1 MCMEKIPL
9 VFMGTEQR
17 VNRAHS
23 QTRGRIAQQEF
34 LLEGLHKM
42 EYLHSITLFPQDGGV
57 Q

>member
-1 MCMEKIPL
+1 MEKIPL

-42 EYLHSITLFPQDGGV
+42 EYLHSITLFPQDEGV